1 MVRSLQMVATNSC
14 SAFGSLYFA
23 FSNCLK
29 AFLTSAWSFFSS
41 STASGALAALRPRL
55 AALRSRFVLAMPAPK
70 QASYAPC
77 PLGAEAA
84 ELERRP
90 KRAEPARHAQQY
102 VARRDA
108 PLPALD
114 QANGLH
120 AEG

>member
-23 FSNCLK
+23 FSNCLN

-41 STASGALAALRPRL
+41 STASGALADLRPRF
-55 AALRSRFVLAMPAPK
+55 AFAFAMPAPK

-90 KRAEPARHAQQY
+90 KRAERARHAQQY